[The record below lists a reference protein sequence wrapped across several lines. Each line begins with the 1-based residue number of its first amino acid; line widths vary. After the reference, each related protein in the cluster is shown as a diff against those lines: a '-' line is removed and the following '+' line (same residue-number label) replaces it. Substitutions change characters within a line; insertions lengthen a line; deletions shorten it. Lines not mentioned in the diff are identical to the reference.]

1 MGNMKTDVSRWS
13 TSSKNMTGRNLYF
26 LLEVKSVEMQSTL
39 TTNQQGTVLQESE
52 ATESVYQDS
61 DANEEIIDGE
71 GRVA

>member
-1 MGNMKTDVSRWS
+1 
-13 TSSKNMTGRNLYF
+13 MTGRNLYF

>member
-1 MGNMKTDVSRWS
+1 
-13 TSSKNMTGRNLYF
+13 MTGRNLYF
-26 LLEVKSVEMQSTL
+26 LLEVKSVEIQSTL